1 MSLLMKMEIQ
11 MNVAVLDNLR
21 TDVPSDDEHPDD
33 DDYWDDLDSPKTVR
47 AIVRSLRKH
56 GHEAKYF
63 PGKLSIIRK
72 LVNYRPD
79 ICFNVC
85 EGYFGASREAQIPA
99 MLDML
104 RLPYTG
110 SGVLGMS
117 LSHSKHQAKRMFRAA
132 GLPTADFFVV
142 KHPRQAIPDVLKYP
156 LFVKPAHEGTS
167 IGINEHALVRD
178 RKELLHQ
185 IDWLWEKLHSP
196 ILVERY
202 IDGREFTVSVL
213 GHQVLPIVEIVSP
226 TGFYSNELK
235 EDEHSP
241 VYRLCPAPLPE
252 EVTRRIKK
260 LAHEAMRALDLVDLC
275 RMDLRMDSAGNVF
288 ILEINPLP
296 LLYPDPEQASF
307 VYSSRVAGI
316 SYDRMIN
323 AILKSAVDRYGL
335 KWSTQDAARPDAR
348 VFKHRRPLAR
358 VSAAGSD

>member
-1 MSLLMKMEIQ
+1 MK
-11 MNVAVLDNLR
+11 VAVLDNLR
-21 TDVPSDDEHPDD
+21 SDVPSDDEHPDD

-63 PGKLSIIRK
+63 PGKLSSIRR
-72 LVNYRPD
+72 LVNFRPD

-104 RLPYTG
+104 RIPYTG

-117 LSHSKHQAKRMFRAA
+117 LSHSKHQAKRMFQAA
-132 GLPTADFFVV
+132 GLPTAEFFVV
-142 KHPRQAIPDVLKYP
+142 KHPRQSIPDVLKYP

-167 IGINEHALVRD
+167 IGINEHALVRN

-185 IDWLWEKLHSP
+185 INWLWEKLHSP

-213 GHQVLPIVEIVSP
+213 GHRVLPIVEIVSP

-252 EVTRRIKK
+252 DATNRIKK
-260 LAHEAMRALDLVDLC
+260 LAIDAMRALDLVDFC
-275 RMDLRMDSAGNVF
+275 RMDLRMDGEGNIY
-288 ILEINPLP
+288 ILEVNPLP

-307 VYSSRVAGI
+307 VYSSRAAGF
-316 SYDRMIN
+316 SYDQMIN
-323 AILKSAVDRYGL
+323 AILKSAVDRYGM
-335 KWSTQDAARPDAR
+335 KWHRSDGIQPDDRKYAH
-348 VFKHRRPLAR
+348 HRRP
-358 VSAAGSD
+358 AGYLPVGGD